1 MIVPEET
8 KERIED
14 LFATYLPELRRFEPL
29 WPRYW
34 ARRPAV
40 DLIDRGEYLLLT
52 AEMPGITKD
61 QLEVTILDN
70 KVTIK
75 GSVHKPD
82 PDKEGRVL
90 TRERL
95 YGDFART
102 VELPVAVD
110 AASSGAQVENGILV
124 VKLPKGAGAKPRR
137 IEIYAQETKS

>member
-8 KERIED
+8 KERVAD

-95 YGDFART
+95 YGEFART

-110 AASSGAQVENGILV
+110 AASSGAHVENGILV
-124 VKLPKGAGAKPRR
+124 VKLPKGAGARPRR